1 MGFCTSGYRR
11 GKFEL
16 KYYAHH
22 IGDFDRATR
31 HLSRIERSVY
41 RDLIDLYYDTE
52 QQLSL
57 EVSVLCR
64 RIIARTNEE
73 ATAVEQ
79 VLNEFFTQTP
89 TGWYHDRCEEEI
101 EAYRASNSQ
110 KSAAGKAS
118 AAKRAAKREQAIN
131 GIPTTV
137 GTSVEQSSN
146 GSATNHEPVT
156 INQEPETNIQEGAC
170 ATDVAVVDDLFDAF
184 WAEYPKKV
192 GKDDARKAWKKRKV
206 SQALA
211 DQMIAAVRLQ
221 RESQQWKRDGG
232 QYIPNP
238 STWINQGRWQDEVP
252 AARQS
257 AHSGFSTTD
266 YNKGINEDGT
276 FD

>member
-1 MGFCTSGYRR
+1 M
-11 GKFEL
+11 

-52 QQLSL
+52 EQLTL
-57 EVSVLCR
+57 DTQALCR
-64 RIIARTNEE
+64 RIIARTDEE

-101 EAYRASNSQ
+101 ESYRASNSQ

-118 AAKRAAKREQAIN
+118 AAKRAAKREQALN
-131 GIPTTV
+131 GISTTV
-137 GTSVEQSSN
+137 ATPVERTSN

-156 INQEPETNIQEGAC
+156 INQEPITPDGVKTKRERARSIAKPDDVTEQTWSDWLQLRKSKKAPVTETVLSGAKTEAGKANLTLEQFLQVWC
-170 ATDVAVVDDLFDAF
+170 TRGSQGLQ
-184 WAEYPKKV
+184 AEWLK
-192 GKDDARKAWKKRKV
+192 
-206 SQALA
+206 
-211 DQMIAAVRLQ
+211 
-221 RESQQWKRDGG
+221 
-232 QYIPNP
+232 P
-238 STWINQGRWQDEVP
+238 SERGRP
-252 AARQS
+252 AGAS
-257 AHSGFSTTD
+257 SHSGFSGID

>member
-1 MGFCTSGYRR
+1 M
-11 GKFEL
+11 

-57 EVSVLCR
+57 DVSVLCR

-89 TGWYHDRCEEEI
+89 TGWYHGRCEEEI
-101 EAYRASNSQ
+101 EIYRASSSQ

-118 AAKRAAKREQAIN
+118 AAKRAAKRQQAIN

-137 GTSVEQSSN
+137 ATPVEQACN
-146 GSATNHEPVT
+146 GSATNHEPLT
-156 INQEPETNIQEGAC
+156 INQEPETNTQEGAC
-170 ATDVAVVDDLFDAF
+170 ATGVAVVDDLFDSF

-192 GKDDARKAWKKRKV
+192 GKDDARKSWKKRKV
-206 SQALA
+206 DQTLA

-252 AARQS
+252 VARQS
-257 AHSGFSTTD
+257 AHGGFSTTN
-266 YNKGINEDGT
+266 YSKGINDDLT